1 MARPWSSCMVVVL
14 TLLVV
19 GARGSGSELPS
30 WLIRVTEEEM
40 HSAPRYRS
48 PRGPVQPEMSSADD
62 VDPKAQLG
70 EAAVQATMA
79 RDFLKSVIQDAV
91 PMIDTNRYRQKRIK
105 RSLQEVVELIA
116 PMMAQDV
123 LDVLSWVYSHSNM
136 ASVQSWI
143 AAAEPGSQDDA
154 FNIAQAVYKLIK
166 LAQGEVISAARYDE
180 RLRNFVTEEP
190 GGMTW
195 RIRYLPGRQQNQD
208 QDYIMTDRMAKKHL
222 PPDVY
227 MLYAMTMSD
236 PTDIKTIENMI
247 GLARDL
253 EEADNPLR
261 YDLFLRV
268 EQLAH
273 YTAVLGALFPLIH
286 NHPGYIRIGET
297 SNPYLD
303 EVMSNLDNNGLPMCS
318 AFLDYVNKVEHYQ
331 QQSRYTI
338 RDWMNSDKRIEAV
351 KATMRAAM
359 KAAAWEVLEVMVDD
373 DLTTPLFP
381 LKEAKTRK
389 KRAKKTKKKR
399 RQPEIDAGLYARYDE
414 GMGSASTSLDVDGD
428 VQSSSW
434 YDSGAGQ
441 GSCEVGDYVQQAPEG
456 AGQWSYEAGD
466 HVHQEYGGAGHCSYE
481 GGGYAHQ
488 AYEDGQASY
497 DAGDSAMQAFEHL
510 AIADDISSP
519 ITPTHVTDDQYERS
533 CLNEGTGLYW
543 QDTVASGPSCSDLPS
558 SPTKRGRR
566 SRRKAAAAA
575 RCHQGTDDG
584 VAKATRLS
592 EEELPTRLD
601 QFVTTMSA
609 HFKMRQSCTQGTL
622 HFYDKETGESV
633 FSMHRPHGRKNADI
647 RPDVLN
653 RIHGSLRAYEDQRR

>member
-30 WLIRVTEEEM
+30 WLVSVTEEEM

-79 RDFLKSVIQDAV
+79 RDFLKSVLQDAV

-123 LDVLSWVYSHSNM
+123 PDVLSWVYSHSSM

-166 LAQGEVISAARYDE
+166 LSQGEVISAARYDE
-180 RLRNFVTEEP
+180 RFCDFVIEEP
-190 GGMTW
+190 GGLTW
-195 RIRYLPGRQQNQD
+195 RLLSLDPSGGRCQNQD
-208 QDYIMTDRMAKKHL
+208 QENMFLTDEMVKAHQ
-222 PPDVY
+222 PDLY
-227 MLYAMTMSD
+227 MMYAMTMSD
-236 PTDIKTIENMI
+236 PTDIENIKNMI
-247 GLARDL
+247 DIARTL
-253 EEADNPLR
+253 EENDALSYN
-261 YDLFLRV
+261 LFLRV
-268 EQLAH
+268 EELAH
-273 YTAVLGALFPLIH
+273 YSAVFRALFPLIR
-286 NHPGYIRIGET
+286 NHPLYDRIDET
-297 SNPYLD
+297 PSLYLD
-303 EVMSNLDNNGLPMCS
+303 ELMLSVDDKLQRILIASMN
-318 AFLDYVNKVEHYQ
+318 YVTKVEHYQ
-331 QQSRYTI
+331 QDSCYTI
-338 RDWMNSDKRIEAV
+338 RDWQNSGKRTEVV

-359 KAAAWEVLEVMVDD
+359 KAAAWEVFEVQVDD

-381 LKEAKTRK
+381 LKEPKTRN

-399 RQPEIDAGLYARYDE
+399 RQPESDAGLYAKYDE
-414 GMGSASTSLDVDGD
+414 GMGSASTSLGVGD
-428 VQSSSW
+428 VQSSSCD
-434 YDSGAGQ
+434 DSGAGQ
-441 GSCEVGDYVQQAPEG
+441 WSCEVGDYVQQAPEG
-456 AGQWSYEAGD
+456 AGQWSYRAGD
-466 HVHQEYGGAGHCSYE
+466 HVHQAYEGAGHCSYE

-497 DAGDSAMQAFEHL
+497 DAGDSALEAFEHL
-510 AIADDISSP
+510 A

-533 CLNEGTGLYW
+533 YLNEGTGQYW
-543 QDTVASGPSCSDLPS
+543 QDTVASGSSVLPS

-575 RCHQGTDDG
+575 RCDHQGRDDA
-584 VAKATRLS
+584 VPTATRLPD
-592 EEELPTRLD
+592 ELPTRLD
-601 QFVTTMSA
+601 RFVTTMSA

-633 FSMHRPHGRKNADI
+633 FSMHRPHGKKNADI

-653 RIHGSLRAYEDQRR
+653 RIHSSLRAYEDQRR